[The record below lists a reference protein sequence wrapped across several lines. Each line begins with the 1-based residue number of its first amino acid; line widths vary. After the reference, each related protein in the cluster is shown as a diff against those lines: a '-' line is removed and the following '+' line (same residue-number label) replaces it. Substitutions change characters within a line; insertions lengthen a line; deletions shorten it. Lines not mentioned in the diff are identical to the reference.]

1 MLKSGLITIA
11 AIRRLS
17 GDVLIS
23 WVLKT
28 SKNRLASVR
37 SLGTRMT
44 IVSDLEMNYT
54 GKRRKC

>member
-44 IVSDLEMNYT
+44 IVSDLEMN
-54 GKRRKC
+54 